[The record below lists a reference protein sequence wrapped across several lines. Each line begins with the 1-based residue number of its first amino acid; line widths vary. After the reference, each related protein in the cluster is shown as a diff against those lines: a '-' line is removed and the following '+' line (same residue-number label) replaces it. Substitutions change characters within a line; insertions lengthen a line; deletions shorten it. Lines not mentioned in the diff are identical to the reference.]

1 MPLCKCR
8 ADSQQT
14 ARRVAR
20 AQNKELKGLLT
31 ALVATAGG
39 DGPERL
45 RNAREAA
52 FVITD
57 LESSTAQAAACPA
70 AFRKLQDIHDS
81 VCDSSLTHAVCLPVC
96 SPACT
101 SIASA
106 AALWHYYQGTLLPSQ
121 LVSSCGGLPQLF
133 HSTVGHLAYLE
144 GPEQMRCNPQ
154 LNHLFIKKRQ
164 VTRFKAQ
171 EIISLKHATGTA
183 RGFGT
188 PRRT

>member
-81 VCDSSLTHAVCLPVC
+81 VCDSSLTFTVCLPVC

-101 SIASA
+101 SIAIAA
-106 AALWHYYQGTLLPSQ
+106 AALWHYYQGTPLPRSWCPLVEGCRNFFIQ
-121 LVSSCGGLPQLF
+121 LWDTW
-133 HSTVGHLAYLE
+133 HA
-144 GPEQMRCNPQ
+144 
-154 LNHLFIKKRQ
+154 
-164 VTRFKAQ
+164 
-171 EIISLKHATGTA
+171 LKVQS
-183 RGFGT
+183 R
-188 PRRT
+188 